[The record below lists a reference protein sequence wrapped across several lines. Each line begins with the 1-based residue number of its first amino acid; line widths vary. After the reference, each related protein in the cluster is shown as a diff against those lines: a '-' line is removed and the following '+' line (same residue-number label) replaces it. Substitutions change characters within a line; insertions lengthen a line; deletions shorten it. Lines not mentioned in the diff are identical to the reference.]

1 MNIDFSAHANNNFS
15 HNQHEFLA
23 QLRRQIERGVVGSL
37 AEFVSV
43 GSTQNRELA
52 YTARVHM
59 MSPSVIESDNIH
71 HIRFSHSNGTW
82 QQLTADPLGYYIC
95 LGNCPA

>member
-1 MNIDFSAHANNNFS
+1 LVNLPDILHAATRFASNGSNLASRHLTFNTNVVQRNFQPNQVAIIKQKMNIDFSAHVNNNFS

-43 GSTQNRELA
+43 GST
-52 YTARVHM
+52 
-59 MSPSVIESDNIH
+59 
-71 HIRFSHSNGTW
+71 
-82 QQLTADPLGYYIC
+82 
-95 LGNCPA
+95 